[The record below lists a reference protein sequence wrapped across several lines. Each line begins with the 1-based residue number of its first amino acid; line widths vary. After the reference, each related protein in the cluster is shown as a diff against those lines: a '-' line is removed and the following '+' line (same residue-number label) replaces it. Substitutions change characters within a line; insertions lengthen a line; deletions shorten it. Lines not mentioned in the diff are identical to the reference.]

1 MRFYR
6 LFLPALILAAV
17 TLVGCNPATSNS
29 PAGAVTATGPTV
41 LSVVP
46 LTGAISVGLYA
57 PLSATFSGDMDQS
70 TLIAANFTLQQ
81 GSTAV
86 AGTVTKTA
94 TKITF
99 TPSVGLTINKLYTA
113 TVTTGVKDVAGNA
126 MTSANV
132 WTFTTVT
139 TAPHGPATVNLD
151 NSVAQ
156 GTYGGAGQ
164 YVILAKTLISSAGG
178 ELVTGDIAISPAAA
192 TFIQGFSL
200 TLDASTTF
208 STSSQLTGVSRAY
221 AADYTSPTPA
231 NLTEAVTNMITAYND
246 AAGRPTPDATELGA
260 GDISGMTLVPGLYK
274 WGTGVNINT
283 DLTLTG
289 SATDIWIFQIAGTL
303 ALANGINITLTGGAL
318 PQNVFWQTAGTAGV
332 TIGTTAHFQGIV
344 LASKQISV
352 NTSAVVHG
360 RLLSQ
365 TAVTLAA
372 NTTVGP

>member
-6 LFLPALILAAV
+6 LFLPALIVAAV
-17 TLVGCNPATSNS
+17 TLVGCNPATSNSS

-41 LSVVP
+41 LSVIP

-99 TPSVGLTINKLYTA
+99 TPSVGLTLNKLYTA
-113 TVTTGVKDVAGNA
+113 TVTTGVKDLAGNA
-126 MTSANV
+126 MASANS
-132 WTFTTVT
+132 WTFTTVA

-151 NSVAQ
+151 AATTL
-156 GTYGGAGQ
+156 GTYGSAGQ
-164 YVILAKTLISSAGG
+164 YIVLAQTLVSASASDAF
-178 ELVTGDIAISPAAA
+178 TGDIAVSPAAQSFL
-192 TFIQGFSL
+192 TGFG
-200 TLDASTTF
+200 
-208 STSSQLTGVSRAY
+208 LTGVDTDVFRGSALVTGKLFG
-221 AADYTSPTPA
+221 ADSGVPTPA
-231 NLTEAVTNMITAYND
+231 NLTQANANMITAYND
-246 AAGRPTPDATELGA
+246 AAGRANPDATELGA

-274 WGTGVNINT
+274 WSTGVAINT

-318 PQNVFWQTAGTAGV
+318 PQNIFWQSAGTAGV

-344 LASKQISV
+344 LASKQITV

-360 RLLSQ
+360 KLLSQ
-365 TAVTLAA
+365 TAVTFAVS
-372 NTTVGP
+372 TTVGP